1 MDAQITREAV
11 IEARRAITDMAV
23 PRRPVAILPAAL
35 VKTLE
40 ARTGIRIRVGDI
52 MVDAR
57 GREAEVVE
65 IVEIIG

>member
-1 MDAQITREAV
+1 MDAQITMQTI

-35 VKTLE
+35 VKALE
-40 ARTGIRIRVGDI
+40 VRTGIRIRVGDI

-57 GREAEVVE
+57 GREAE